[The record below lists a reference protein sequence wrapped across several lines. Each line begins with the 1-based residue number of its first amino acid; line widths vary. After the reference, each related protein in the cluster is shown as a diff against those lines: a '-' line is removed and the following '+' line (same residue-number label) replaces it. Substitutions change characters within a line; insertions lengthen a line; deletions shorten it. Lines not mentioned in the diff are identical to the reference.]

1 MQNVESSL
9 LTISFNSRDDEVE
22 GFYELLTKKI
32 PIKSAGQH
40 QYTIN
45 KEYIKVL
52 DDMGINYTIQN
63 NL

>member
-9 LTISFNSRDDEVE
+9 LTISFNSREEEVE
-22 GFYELLTKKI
+22 GFYELLLKKI

-40 QYTIN
+40 KYTIN
-45 KEYIKVL
+45 KEYTKIL
-52 DDMGINYTIQN
+52 DNMGIHYTIQN